1 MTHRSLRFRL
11 ALPAVAAL
19 ALAGIG
25 LAVFAE
31 RELQGERSSRT
42 TAVESLQGQLSQ
54 AQRRLSILQARAA
67 ALQAE
72 NTALAKRIRAAQNSH
87 DTAQSLAP
95 LSFLVPI
102 ERACVRV
109 RHCL

>member
-1 MTHRSLRFRL
+1 MTHRGLGYRL
-11 ALPAVAAL
+11 ALPAVAVL

-31 RELQGERSSRT
+31 RAVQGERSSRR
-42 TAVESLQGQLSQ
+42 TAVESLGHIVGVLRSGV
-54 AQRRLSILQARAA
+54 
-67 ALQAE
+67 E
-72 NTALAKRIRAAQNSH
+72 E
-87 DTAQSLAP
+87 D

-102 ERACVRV
+102 DRACVRV